1 MARSWSSLPP
11 EAIWKRSW
19 KWRGAWRTDT
29 VSTCHPFACL
39 HPDSATE
46 SEFSPE
52 EILAEIA
59 TGVRGKAMGTFHEPV
74 RFRSATHEAHP
85 VRRHRQGAAG
95 ILPAMLS
102 ADWTAGK

>member
-1 MARSWSSLPP
+1 M
-11 EAIWKRSW
+11 
-19 KWRGAWRTDT
+19 
-29 VSTCHPFACL
+29 STCHPFACL

-74 RFRSATHEAHP
+74 RFRSATHEPHP
-85 VRRHRQGAAG
+85 VRRFMESLLGLATVHSDHEPNRIPLNRPSGTFSPIG
-95 ILPAMLS
+95 GEGW
-102 ADWTAGK
+102 DEGVRFR